1 MGAKQ
6 FLTTTTLILLLVLAS
21 TENPQEAPFCL
32 GREKLTHLRFYWHDI
47 FTGPNPTLVQV
58 ASAASTNTSK
68 TNFGAVT
75 VIDDPLTER
84 PELTS
89 KLIGRAQGQYIYAS
103 SKDAIGLAMAMNF
116 VFVEGKYNGST
127 LMVMGRN
134 SPLLRVREMAVV
146 GGSGRFR
153 FARGYAQASTYNFD
167 NVTLNAN
174 VEYNVF
180 VLHY

>member
-1 MGAKQ
+1 
-6 FLTTTTLILLLVLAS
+6 
-21 TENPQEAPFCL
+21 
-32 GREKLTHLRFYWHDI
+32 
-47 FTGPNPTLVQV
+47 
-58 ASAASTNTSK
+58 
-68 TNFGAVT
+68 
-75 VIDDPLTER
+75 
-84 PELTS
+84 
-89 KLIGRAQGQYIYAS
+89 
-103 SKDAIGLAMAMNF
+103 MAMNF

-146 GGSGRFR
+146 GGSGQFR